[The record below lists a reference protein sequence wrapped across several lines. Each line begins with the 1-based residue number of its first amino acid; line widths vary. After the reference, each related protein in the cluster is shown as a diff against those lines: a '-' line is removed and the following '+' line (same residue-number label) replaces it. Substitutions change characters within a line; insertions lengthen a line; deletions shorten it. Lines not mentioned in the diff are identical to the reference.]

1 MVVAV
6 LSLQGAVIEHIQMLD
21 KLGIET
27 FEIRKKS
34 DLDKHFDKGGI
45 L

>member
-27 FEIRKKS
+27 FEIN
-34 DLDKHFDKGGI
+34 LG

>member
-1 MVVAV
+1 MIIAV

-27 FEIRKKS
+27 FEIRKS
-34 DLDKHFDKGGI
+34 LT
-45 L
+45 